1 MIHFSSSLSTTPTP
15 NFTLTPREAE
25 VRAAAAKARSVGDDP
40 RVAAQQAFEDLILPN
55 L

>member
-1 MIHFSSSLSTTPTP
+1 MIRFAYTPK
-15 NFTLTPREAE
+15 LTARELE
-25 VRAAAAKARSVGDDP
+25 VRAAAAKARSLGEDP